1 MPSAVAIR
9 RLVSPRATGAA
20 VAATHP
26 VLPHFEGAPFLAAIA
41 QGDPTGLE
49 RAFDDR
55 YFMAS
60 SERNLLNT
68 MLFVAE
74 SSPSSPGTRPER

>member
-1 MPSAVAIR
+1 MTE
-9 RLVSPRATGAA
+9 LVDQSLVQRQGLDEE
-20 VAATHP
+20 H
-26 VLPHFEGAPFLAAIA
+26 

-60 SERNLLNT
+60 SELNLLNT

-74 SSPSSPGTRPER
+74 SSPSSPGMRPER